1 MRIGNKLKS
10 KQGETLI
17 ETLVSMLLIALALL
31 MLAGS
36 IITTA
41 QANRE
46 AKDAAVFLT
55 QGAVSA
61 GTGELTVSAG
71 GKSADVPVDL
81 FQQGERLYYYEART

>member
-41 QANRE
+41 
-46 AKDAAVFLT
+46 
-55 QGAVSA
+55 VSA